1 MLTGLW
7 DAQKSFQTKLT
18 EMRDTST
25 WRLLATRY
33 GFPGMYIGI
42 PIFEVLSKV
51 IKRRDEVHKIVKT
64 VLNWEREVCL
74 VRFVNLLLLFFCF
87 WRVVGGGGVGK
98 TEDFYG
104 NKRGFPF

>member
-74 VRFVNLLLLFFCF
+74 VRFVNFIIIIFFF
-87 WRVVGGGGVGK
+87 LEGGGGGGGRK
-98 TEDFYG
+98 
-104 NKRGFPF
+104 N